1 MEEEHEYAAVQTAE
15 EQAALRVQEGEDIDF
30 RIILGFYIVADIIFV
45 LLYIFAKEEGY
56 WVVPIPFLPPHG
68 VDGLES
74 MEATVD
80 QGEEGL
86 NR

>member
-56 WVVPIPFLPPHG
+56 WVVPIPFLP
-68 VDGLES
+68 L
-74 MEATVD
+74 TVWMGWKVWKQRSIKAKKD
-80 QGEEGL
+80 
-86 NR
+86 